1 MFRTIPNSELC
12 IPFLFE
18 AAEKKFNQGY
28 NTMDLMALA
37 KSETERFMISIVSL
51 LEVDEAQRYGGLCDQ
66 EIAIIKKYHRLL
78 GEFLNEQKFDRCLT
92 G

>member
-18 AAEKKFNQGY
+18 AAEKKFYQGY
-28 NTMDLMALA
+28 NTMDLMVLA
-37 KSETERFMISIVSL
+37 KSEAERFMISIVSL
-51 LEVDEAQRYGGLCDQ
+51 LEVDEAQRYIGMCDQ
-66 EIAIIKKYHRLL
+66 EIAIIKKYHRLVSN
-78 GEFLNEQKFDRCLT
+78 FLNEQKLDRRLT